1 MDRRR
6 FIGCGFA
13 GAGMAV
19 MVPSICC
26 NEENRISSTDNIDK
40 YTREALFYQIT
51 PRGARCE
58 LCPNKCTV
66 TEIRR
71 GDCKTRVFEDGKLLT
86 QAYGNPYFVKTE
98 RPEERSLYHFYP
110 GADLMSLGT
119 AGCTLQCLYCSVY
132 EVSQKSPAEVPH
144 KQFFPA
150 DVIAGCK
157 KNNIPLVAFTYTE
170 PVAYYEYMIDTATL
184 AKQQGIKTIIT
195 SNGYILAEPLKKLI
209 PLLNAAVIEV
219 KAFSDNTYLKMTAG
233 NIAPVFETLKMIR
246 ESHVWLEI
254 YHLLVPGWTNNWD
267 LLEKMG
273 KWLVDNGF
281 KETPFHID
289 RFLPKYRLSQLNPTS
304 YDDMVKAREVL
315 LKAGVH
321 YVYAT
326 YPDYPSGLSTIC
338 PNCHSAVIT
347 RSNSHVLTKPRKPG
361 ICNACGNRIAGVWED
376 EAVSKE

>member
-1 MDRRR
+1 
-6 FIGCGFA
+6 
-13 GAGMAV
+13 
-19 MVPSICC
+19 
-26 NEENRISSTDNIDK
+26 
-40 YTREALFYQIT
+40 
-51 PRGARCE
+51 
-58 LCPNKCTV
+58 
-66 TEIRR
+66 
-71 GDCKTRVFEDGKLLT
+71 
-86 QAYGNPYFVKTE
+86 
-98 RPEERSLYHFYP
+98 
-110 GADLMSLGT
+110 MSLGT

-132 EVSQKSPAEVPH
+132 EVSQKSPDEVPH

-157 KNNIPLVAFTYTE
+157 KNNILLVAFTYTE

-209 PLLNAAVIEV
+209 PLVDAAVIEV
-219 KAFSDNTYLKMTAG
+219 KAFNDNTYLKMTAG

-267 LLEKMG
+267 LFEKMG

-289 RFLPKYRLSQLNPTS
+289 RFSPKYRLSQLNPTS

-326 YPDYPSGLSTIC
+326 FPDDPSGLRTIC

-347 RSNSHVLTKPRKPG
+347 RKDSRVLTLPEKPG
-361 ICNACGNRIAGVWED
+361 ICNKCGSRIAGVW
-376 EAVSKE
+376 